1 MNYTLGWFS
10 TQHVTVVDE
19 RIQADTYL
27 ACVILAETLGSM
39 TGGLGR
45 DYVVERLVNGYY
57 RRLTLGPGQR
67 FASKVGYLVRF
78 AEPKG
83 TQITAD
89 GAGSYRDCAPF
100 RPFDRPPK
108 HARTIRTAPSNNR
121 RERG

>member
-1 MNYTLGWFS
+1 VNYTLGWFS

-39 TGGLGR
+39 TGALGR
-45 DYVVERLVNGYY
+45 DYVVERLEDVLDARLVNGYY

-67 FASKVGYLVRF
+67 FASKGGYLVRF

-89 GAGSYRDCAPF
+89 GSWLIP
-100 RPFDRPPK
+100 
-108 HARTIRTAPSNNR
+108 
-121 RERG
+121 